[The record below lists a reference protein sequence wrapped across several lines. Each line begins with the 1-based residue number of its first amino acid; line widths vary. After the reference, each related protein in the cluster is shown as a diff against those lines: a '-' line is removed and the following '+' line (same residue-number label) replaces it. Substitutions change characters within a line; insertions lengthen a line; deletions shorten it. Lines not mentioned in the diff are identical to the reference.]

1 LQIVKKLP
9 KSSIRHTG
17 EANHAPSTMPNPMD
31 LVSSGTHDR
40 DVETLELDQEPDK
53 LDTEHRY
60 TQQAIEKIIGRAA
73 QAQAERD
80 GTAQR
85 VKGVRRETALA
96 TAVELADTLQLDR
109 ALVKQAFEQYES
121 DKVSH
126 QQWVAH
132 LGAQPHPHAIAKSL
146 AHDMTVAGR
155 DLGLSS
161 IFTNISNS
169 TYVIDQNKHQDAA
182 LTHEVLRIAQ
192 MYSGFLSNRRL
203 NRAGTL
209 PATRLLVRRR
219 RRVRTWILGF
229 IPWSRIVLE
238 KLATFKLVGLE
249 EGVILNGTLHHDQMP
264 TLLGPILQRMQAIP
278 GQPVQLGHIDY
289 DFPLRK
295 K

>member
-1 LQIVKKLP
+1 
-9 KSSIRHTG
+9 
-17 EANHAPSTMPNPMD
+17 MPNPKD
-31 LVSSGTHDR
+31 LVSSVTNDR

-121 DKVSH
+121 DEVSH

-132 LGAQPHPHAIAKSL
+132 LGAQPHPRAIAKSL

-155 DLGLSS
+155 DLGFSS
-161 IFTNISNS
+161 IDTHLSNS
-169 TYVIDQNKHQDAA
+169 TYVIDQNKHQDSAMA
-182 LTHEVLRIAQ
+182 HEVLRIAQ
-192 MYSGFLSNRRL
+192 MYSGLLSNRRI

-219 RRVRTWILGF
+219 RRVRKWILGF
-229 IPWSRIVLE
+229 IPWNTIVYE

-289 DFPLRK
+289 DFPLRNK
-295 K
+295 